1 MCGIAGIIHRDQQAV
16 VNRDA
21 VLTMTEA
28 LSHRGPDGEGFYFD
42 GPVGLGHRR
51 LAIIDLEGGRQP
63 MTNEDES
70 LWIVFNGEIY
80 NYVELRRDLARHHTF
95 RTHSDTEVILHLYEE
110 LGERCLEQL
119 NGMFSFALWD
129 ARQQRLFAARD
140 RLGIK
145 PFYWHLTGEHFSF
158 ASEPKA
164 LIAAGLVE
172 PEPDKQ
178 GLEEYLTLQFC
189 LGERTLF
196 KNIWRLEP
204 GHYLSFRPFRD
215 SEPSVVRYWDFN
227 YNLDTHHTEEY
238 YVDELLFLLQDA
250 VRLQLRSDVPVGA
263 HLSGGIDSSTV
274 VSLSA
279 PMYGGRFHTFTGAF
293 REGPQYDETSY
304 ARIVAEHVNS
314 IHHETWPTAEDFSD
328 VMPGLIYMMDEPAAG
343 PGVFPQYFVSKLAR
357 ANVKV
362 VLGGQGGDEIF
373 GGYARYLVAYLEQC
387 LKGAIYGTQEDGKY
401 VVTWES
407 IIPNLGLLQQYGP
420 MLQSF
425 WREGLFEAMDRRY
438 FRLISRLEDAEN
450 LITADLWNAE
460 SRTRTFAAFQQVFN
474 NPATKSYFNKMTNF
488 DLKTLLPALLQ
499 VEDRTSMSVSLESR
513 VPLLDHRI
521 ADLVTRMPPTI
532 RFKGGDTKRVFREAV
547 QNLLPEAVFNRRDK
561 MGFPVPLA
569 DWFRGPLRDFLGDI
583 LLSTRARQRGLY
595 RVSSVEGLLLKEQK
609 FGRQLW
615 GLLSLELWFRAFMDA
630 EQRPR
635 PVAADALGAAVNR
648 SERAELTSPLF
659 YTKGP

>member
-1 MCGIAGIIHRDQQAV
+1 MCGIAGIIQRNGGGLVDR
-16 VNRDA
+16 NA
-21 VLTMTEA
+21 VLAMTA
-28 LSHRGPDGEGFYFD
+28 SLYHRGPDGEGFYFN

-51 LAIIDLEGGRQP
+51 LAIIDLEGGQQP

-80 NYVELRRDLARHHTF
+80 NYLELRRDLARHHTF

-110 LGERCLEQL
+110 VGERCLEQL
-119 NGMFSFALWD
+119 NGMFSFAIWD
-129 ARQQRLFAARD
+129 TRQQRLFAARD

-145 PFYWHLTGEHFSF
+145 PFYWHLDAEHFSF

-172 PEPDKQ
+172 PQPDPQ
-178 GLEEYLTLQFC
+178 GMEEYLAFQFC

-204 GHYLSFRPFRD
+204 GHYLTFRPFRD

-238 YVDELLFLLQDA
+238 YVDELLSLLQDA

-274 VSLSA
+274 VCLAA
-279 PMYGGRFHTFTGAF
+279 PMYGSRFHTFTGAF
-293 REGPQYDETSY
+293 HEGPQYDETSY
-304 ARIVAEHVNS
+304 ASAVARHVNS
-314 IHHETWPTAEDFSD
+314 IHNETWPTAADFSD
-328 VMPGLIYMMDEPAAG
+328 VMPRLIYMMDEPAAG

-387 LKGAIYGTQEDGKY
+387 LKGAIYGTQEEDKY
-401 VVTWES
+401 VVTWDS
-407 IIPNLGLLQQYGP
+407 IMPNLPLLQQYGP

-425 WREGLFEAMDRRY
+425 WREGLFDEMDRRY
-438 FRLISRLEDAEN
+438 FRLVSRLEDAEN
-450 LITADLWNAE
+450 LITPDLWNAE
-460 SRTRTFAAFQQVFN
+460 SRSRTFAAFQQVFN
-474 NPATKSYFNKMTNF
+474 NPAAKSYFNKMTNF

-547 QNLLPEAVFNRRDK
+547 RNLLPKVVFDRRDK
-561 MGFPVPLA
+561 MGFPVPVA

-583 LLSTRARQRGLY
+583 LLSPRARQRGLY
-595 RVSSVEGLLLKEQK
+595 RVDNVEGLLLKEQK

-630 EQRPR
+630 EQRPQ
-635 PVAADALGAAVNR
+635 PVATDALASSVSQGGR
-648 SERAELTSPLF
+648 TERTSPF
-659 YTKGP
+659 VYTRAF